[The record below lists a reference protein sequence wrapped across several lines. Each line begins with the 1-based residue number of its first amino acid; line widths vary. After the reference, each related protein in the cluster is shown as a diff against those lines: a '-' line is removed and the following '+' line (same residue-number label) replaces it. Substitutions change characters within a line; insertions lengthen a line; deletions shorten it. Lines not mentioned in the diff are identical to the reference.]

1 MNGEKS
7 YEEFIAEQD
16 QDRGDEQSHLDSED
30 AIANIPV
37 EQTIS
42 NPATDSPK
50 PDGGLYVRD
59 GDTLVI
65 STDYYSISREEN
77 SRLLTPT
84 QIGDALDLET
94 DGEYPCSDGSITYT
108 VNVDELLKAQ
118 RGLTAS
124 IKDTEIQ
131 ELKQLNGRL
140 RAELVNKDAEFQTR
154 VDRIFKKIK
163 KYRRDEGGIELHS
176 NWNGILIP
184 EPDWLEIETQRG
196 LVEGDES
203 IKNTAKYYLAK
214 VRGMIEGAGL
224 GEKEILEAIEMPQF
238 PKRNRYI
245 TIEYAD
251 LRLIAQAM
259 KQAILK
265 TIDKDEDK

>member
-124 IKDTEIQ
+124 IKNTEIQ
-131 ELKQLNGRL
+131 ELKQLNGKL
-140 RAELVNKDAEFQTR
+140 RAELVNKDAECQTKI
-154 VDRIFKKIK
+154 DKLFMKIK
-163 KYRRDEGGIELHS
+163 KYHRDEGGIELHS